1 MKLFDGYDPAAL
13 KQHFGK
19 KIAEV
24 EDEKR
29 SVQVEYLL
37 HWCLGFII
45 TKHIMSC

>member
-29 SVQVEYLL
+29 AVQVKY
-37 HWCLGFII
+37 HFCIGA
-45 TKHIMSC
+45 

>member
-13 KQHFGK
+13 KQHFGR

-29 SVQVEYLL
+29 SVQVEYILPL
-37 HWCLGFII
+37 CLSFILEVL
-45 TKHIMSC
+45 